1 MITIEKIEGKDQN
14 NLLNNIN
21 LEEVHYK
28 FNEIPGK
35 LFKSKKY
42 ELVYISQKDVIK
54 YIKEYI
60 KVLEKSF
67 NTVINSEVKYQ
78 NECYNVLLINDNQSL
93 LIGKDGR
100 TLNSIQLLLHQ
111 TISNLTGFNIRINV
125 DVGNYKEKKLRRI
138 EREIKKIAKEV
149 LNSKIEAKLDPMN
162 SYERRIVHTIISD
175 YDKLQTESIGQEPM
189 RYVVIKYKED

>member
-149 LNSKIEAKLDPMN
+149 LNTKIEAKLDPMN

>member
-1 MITIEKIEGKDQN
+1 MITIDKIEGKDQN

-42 ELVYISQKDVIK
+42 ELVYISKKDVIK

-189 RYVVIKYKED
+189 RYVVIRYKED

>member
-189 RYVVIKYKED
+189 RYVVIKYKEA